1 MSHNDKNK
9 EIHNKKAIEERGKA
23 LSEGNKTGKSKKIF
37 LIFTA
42 IFLGLVLLLGIVL
55 GTVSAIRDSRSVMS
69 YKGIYLEEGVVNYLA
84 TSYKYTLMSTLRKLG
99 INCTDTE
106 SFWQRRADAVKTYAD
121 VLRENTDRYV
131 KSVLVGS
138 YMFDRNTKL
147 SRSDKRVIENSISQ
161 VLEYKADGDVDKFN
175 EISAPMGFDYDD
187 FEKAAE
193 LMYKFEMAQTVIF
206 GYEAAALQSGGFYAE
221 CDEYFEENYSRVRLL
236 IVRTDGE
243 LVTDPDTGKETL
255 REYTSKEKA
264 EALAKIEDIRAKI
277 QDGRMNEEAFKWHIQ
292 NEYPTDTVNDEKG
305 YYFSSSSE
313 YSQNFASEGGL
324 AAVKLALSM
333 GVGEYAECEL
343 DIGICFIYKC
353 ELEDRAYAS
362 YALERFFED
371 FYIKAAPS
379 IYVESLA
386 TYFSDIKIKDK
397 YNSESVVTLPYNY
410 QLAISFS

>member
-9 EIHNKKAIEERGKA
+9 EIRNKKAIEERGKA

-106 SFWQRRADAVKTYAD
+106 SFWQRKADATKTYAD

-236 IVRTDGE
+236 IIRTDGE

-255 REYTSKEKA
+255 REYTSEEKA
-264 EALAKIEDIRAKI
+264 EALAKIEDIAFCNLTSKDVVRHPLVQKIVKAYDDFEAKEKTRNRK
-277 QDGRMNEEAFKWHIQ
+277 DYGRK
-292 NEYPTDTVNDEKG
+292 
-305 YYFSSSSE
+305 
-313 YSQNFASEGGL
+313 
-324 AAVKLALSM
+324 
-333 GVGEYAECEL
+333 
-343 DIGICFIYKC
+343 
-353 ELEDRAYAS
+353 
-362 YALERFFED
+362 
-371 FYIKAAPS
+371 
-379 IYVESLA
+379 
-386 TYFSDIKIKDK
+386 
-397 YNSESVVTLPYNY
+397 
-410 QLAISFS
+410 